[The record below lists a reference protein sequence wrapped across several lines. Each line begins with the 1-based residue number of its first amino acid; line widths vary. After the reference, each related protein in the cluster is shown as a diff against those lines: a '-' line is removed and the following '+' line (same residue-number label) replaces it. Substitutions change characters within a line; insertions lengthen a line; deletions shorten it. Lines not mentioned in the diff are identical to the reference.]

1 MRSVVRHARH
11 DMKPGWGENAEV
23 SHSPTVQVQVLLFW
37 ETLSVVMFGNN
48 ALGPRTWTLGWMT
61 MPSSHD
67 HCTPL
72 SLSTTTDSDS
82 QSVHVKE
89 LGKHPIICFGAPGN
103 SEGISRFGQEFTAAM
118 ENNFANPSDS
128 WGNPP
133 SLVPLIIPTS
143 PAIHCTLSAA
153 NAVPSG
159 SPFASHA
166 LSTAYFKPSISHQ
179 PIGRLTY
186 ASNSPSRTSLGGCF
200 IR

>member
-1 MRSVVRHARH
+1 MITARYYRLSQLQRTYHEPRYDFTSYRSCL
-11 DMKPGWGENAEV
+11 GE
-23 SHSPTVQVQVLLFW
+23 
-37 ETLSVVMFGNN
+37 
-48 ALGPRTWTLGWMT
+48 
-61 MPSSHD
+61 
-67 HCTPL
+67 
-72 SLSTTTDSDS
+72 TTTDSDS

-89 LGKHPIICFGAPGN
+89 LGKHPIICLGAPGN

-186 ASNSPSRTSLGGCF
+186 ASNSPSRTSLVTLPESKRGRLKGSAK
-200 IR
+200 IKPVTYSPRRRLRRPP